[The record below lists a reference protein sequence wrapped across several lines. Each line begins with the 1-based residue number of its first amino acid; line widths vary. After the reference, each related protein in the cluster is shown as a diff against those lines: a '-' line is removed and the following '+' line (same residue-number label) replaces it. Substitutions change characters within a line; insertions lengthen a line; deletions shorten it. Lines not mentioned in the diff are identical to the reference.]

1 MEMNAKKITFQYSAL
16 QGMYWITYCIV
27 YGFATVFLLDR
38 GFSSSQIGIIIALGN
53 ILGVVMQPVTA
64 SIADSSR
71 TFTLHRL
78 TAILAVITALLLV
91 LLTWM
96 PNMFLA
102 VAAVF
107 LLTDTLLQIIQP
119 MVNSFSV
126 YYVNKGI
133 PVNYGI
139 ARGIGSFSYAV
150 SSTGFGI
157 LVKKFGSDI
166 LPPAGIIGAL
176 ILVAIVASLPVLKAT
191 AETTPQPDAGET
203 GSNNNQSDFFRKYRN
218 FTITLLGLTL
228 LFTFHNM
235 TNSYMIQIFQ
245 KVGGD
250 SLDMGNALAIAA
262 LVEIPVMFLS
272 ASLLRRFKSTTL
284 LTISA
289 IVFLIK
295 ASAYLA
301 AGSIFQLYLV
311 QFLQMGAFAL
321 FAPASV
327 FYVNEVMDEQDKF
340 KGQAVM
346 TGTSTLGG
354 VFGSLMG
361 GFLIDYAG
369 VRAMILAGVILA
381 AIGCLTVC
389 MFVARKDRGDE
400 NDVAVSTELS

>member
-1 MEMNAKKITFQYSAL
+1 
-16 QGMYWITYCIV
+16 
-27 YGFATVFLLDR
+27 
-38 GFSSSQIGIIIALGN
+38 
-53 ILGVVMQPVTA
+53 
-64 SIADSSR
+64 
-71 TFTLHRL
+71 
-78 TAILAVITALLLV
+78 
-91 LLTWM
+91 
-96 PNMFLA
+96 
-102 VAAVF
+102 
-107 LLTDTLLQIIQP
+107 
-119 MVNSFSV
+119 
-126 YYVNKGI
+126 
-133 PVNYGI
+133 
-139 ARGIGSFSYAV
+139 
-150 SSTGFGI
+150 
-157 LVKKFGSDI
+157 
-166 LPPAGIIGAL
+166 
-176 ILVAIVASLPVLKAT
+176 VLKAA
-191 AETTPQPDAGET
+191 AETAPQPAAGET
-203 GSNNNQSDFFRKYRN
+203 GSNSNQSDFFRKYRN

-245 KVGGD
+245 EVGGD

-289 IVFLIK
+289 IVFFIK

-381 AIGCLTVC
+381 AVGCLTVC